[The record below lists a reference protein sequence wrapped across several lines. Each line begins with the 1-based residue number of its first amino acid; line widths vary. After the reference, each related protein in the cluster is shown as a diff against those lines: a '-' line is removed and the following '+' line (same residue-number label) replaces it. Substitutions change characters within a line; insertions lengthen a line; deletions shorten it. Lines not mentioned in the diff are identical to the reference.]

1 MTLSK
6 ENIIYRVDS
15 LPSLPAT
22 VSRVLT
28 VTADPESCGDD
39 LVNAILPDQTMC
51 AAILKIANSAFFGI
65 PREVA
70 TMDKAVNVLGFNEV
84 YNIVLGKAVF
94 NSFKKIGATNKRNM
108 NEFWLH
114 SFRCGLA
121 AKIIAEKLQCP
132 PSELFIAGL
141 IHDIGKLALFIAQ
154 PNDYFSI
161 LDKVSPTGCFNCLEK
176 EKQHFGI
183 DHSEVGLQL
192 LTRWMFPEQ
201 LTATV
206 GYHHSPERCGDHPL
220 HAVIVQL
227 SDILSIL
234 IVDEEQNDDLYAQI
248 TTLLPGARKLWE
260 RHNLDID
267 NQQLQEWMRALLD
280 SIEKDGAILHIFT
293 S

>member
-1 MTLSK
+1 VIHPKT
-6 ENIIYRVDS
+6 NITHQIDS

-51 AAILKIANSAFFGI
+51 ASILKIANSAFFGI

-84 YNIVLGKAVF
+84 HNIVLGKAVF
-94 NSFKKIGATNKRNM
+94 NSFKKIGATNKRSM

-121 AKIIAEKLQCP
+121 AKIIAEKLKCP

-161 LDKVSPTGCFNCLEK
+161 LDMVTPARYFHSLKQEQ
-176 EKQHFGI
+176 QHFAT
-183 DHSEVGLQL
+183 DHGEVGFQL

-201 LTATV
+201 LTSTV
-206 GYHHSPERCGDHPL
+206 RYHHSPEKCSDHPL
-220 HAVIVQL
+220 HAIIVQL
-227 SDILSIL
+227 SDIFSIL
-234 IVDEEQNDDLYAQI
+234 VADEEQSDDLYAQI
-248 TTLLPGARKLWE
+248 TTLLPGARELWE

-267 NQQLQEWMRALLD
+267 KQQLQEWMQALLD